1 MTRVHAGPPITGPL
15 DDWTQ
20 PFPWPTR
27 TPRLLL
33 QDVGARSGT
42 VDGAWWPWTA
52 NLIAELHDLISA
64 VTPRIGP
71 IARVGFDWNTVS
83 LAQRRI
89 DHDDG
94 IELRGPGIG
103 QSPAVMRLIGT
114 DGRRLALLVIPHD
127 APIQRAGDQMREAA
141 HRRTPQGE

>member
-1 MTRVHAGPPITGPL
+1 MTRVHTGLPIAPL
-15 DDWTQ
+15 SDWTQ

-33 QDVGARSGT
+33 RDIGAGFGE
-42 VDGAWWPWTA
+42 VDGAWWPRTV

-64 VTPRIGP
+64 VTPRTGP

-94 IELRGPGIG
+94 VELRGPGIG

-114 DGRRLALLVIPHD
+114 DGRGLALLVIAHD
-127 APIQRAGDQMREAA
+127 TPIHRADERMRQAV
-141 HRRTPQGE
+141 RPRTPPSE